1 MRRPPWAKWVTRISL
16 VLGLVA
22 LIYTIEDLG
31 PRTFGHYFR
40 MIGGWWVAVLVF
52 EVAIT
57 SLDALAIRAFASPD
71 TIGWRGALLAQLAG
85 RSVNAVTPSGNL
97 GEPVKISVLTDEV
110 DNSRAVSTILLY
122 NIVGFAVELWQVAL
136 AAPIMALLVPMPESL
151 RIMFVT
157 AGIVSLVLAVLVYL
171 LVRRGVLASIAGL
184 AVRLHLLSKARHA
197 RWSVQL
203 SSIDDKLR
211 LVAGARRRDRI
222 VGIAAVVMSRAMS
235 LAESL
240 VLLHATGL
248 GMSLEFVAAYT
259 VGGFVIYMLSSLVP
273 MGLGIA
279 EAGYYGLFAELGYKP
294 ALGVMI
300 VLARRVVLIAY
311 AALGLFLV
319 MANETVRRA
328 RETGPADSTTS
339 TEIQVSPL
347 PVAHATVTKAAD

>member
-1 MRRPPWAKWVTRISL
+1 M
-16 VLGLVA
+16 GLVA
-22 LIYTIEDLG
+22 LVYTIEDLG

-40 MIGGWWVAVLVF
+40 MIGWWWIAVLAF

-57 SLDALAIRAFASPD
+57 SFDALAIRAFASPD
-71 TIGWRGALLAQLAG
+71 QVPWRGALLAQLAG

-97 GEPVKISVLTDEV
+97 GEPVKISVLTDHV

-151 RIMFVT
+151 RILFIS

-171 LVRRGVLASIAGL
+171 IVRAGVLASIARI
-184 AVRLHLLSKARHA
+184 AVRLHLLSAARFE
-197 RWSVQL
+197 RWSVRIA
-203 SSIDDKLR
+203 SIDDKLR

-222 VGIAAVVMSRAMS
+222 IGIAAIVLSRAMS

-240 VLLHATGL
+240 LLLELTGV
-248 GMSLEFVAAYT
+248 GMSIHFIAAYT

-294 ALGVMI
+294 SLGVMI

-311 AALGLFLV
+311 ATLGLFLV
-319 MANETVRRA
+319 MASETVRRA
-328 RETGPADSTTS
+328 RDTVPADTDDISVGS
-339 TEIQVSPL
+339 L
-347 PVAHATVTKAAD
+347 PVAPATVTKAAD